1 MKSAT
6 IKNYLALTVTLII
19 YERNNYLND
28 LIKTFQYFEIKN
40 KIHYLIFQ

>member
-6 IKNYLALTVTLII
+6 IQNYLALTVTLII

-28 LIKTFQYFEIKN
+28 KHNTLFDVSIR
-40 KIHYLIFQ
+40 